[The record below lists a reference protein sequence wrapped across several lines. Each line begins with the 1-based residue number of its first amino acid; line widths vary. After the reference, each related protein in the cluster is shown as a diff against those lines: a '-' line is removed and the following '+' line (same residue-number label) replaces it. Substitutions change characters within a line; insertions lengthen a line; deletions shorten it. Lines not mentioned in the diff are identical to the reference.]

1 MSNSTE
7 ISIRPATA
15 GDVGAI
21 STILRELGWFNHV
34 NKESPADTKARIAQH
49 LELCNS
55 DESHTV
61 FVAENQNG
69 EVIGYIAVHW
79 LPYLILAGSEGYISE
94 LFVRESDRG
103 KGVGR
108 KLLEVVNEQA
118 IKRGCTRL
126 MLVNGR
132 NRESY
137 KRGFYQ
143 KLGWKER
150 QEVTNF
156 VLLLPR
162 KT

>member
-1 MSNSTE
+1 MSNSTK
-7 ISIRPATA
+7 ITIRPAIA

-21 STILRELGWFNHV
+21 STILRELGWFNHIS
-34 NKESPADTKARIAQH
+34 KESPDDTKACIAQH

-61 FVAENQNG
+61 YVAENQNG

-79 LPYLILAGSEGYISE
+79 IAYLMLAGSEGYISE
-94 LFVRESDRG
+94 LFVHEPDRR

-108 KLLEVVNEQA
+108 KLLETVNEQA

-132 NRESY
+132 KRESY
-137 KRGFYQ
+137 KRGFFQ

-150 QEVTNF
+150 QEVSNF
-156 VLLLPR
+156 VLLLP
-162 KT
+162 KKI